1 MSLVAVLMG
10 ACVSKLVAGCDVTHP
25 DYGAVGDGMN
35 DDTSSIQAVL
45 DDPKCPEVLF
55 PAGKKFK
62 AGSLHLTRSN
72 VVLTLENDSE
82 LEGDEKHIKQCDD
95 EADWRGWCSF
105 FTVDSAENVTIRG
118 NGTLAGGGKQGQH
131 WSTLHIRSTVGVDM
145 GGGGT
150 RIYCTNS
157 WWCTVM
163 HNASNVYIHE
173 LFIDGSKGRDGLDL
187 VNSREILIEN
197 SRIEGSD
204 DGLCFKTQAD
214 SGLSEWIAESV
225 YVRDSYLSSHCCNA
239 IQFGSRTEVDMLVL
253 FGRFCFFS
261 LISSLRFLFGCFE
274 SLVCCMHPKM
284 QDIFGQL
291 SITC

>member
-1 MSLVAVLMG
+1 MSRILAVVLVGAV
-10 ACVSKLVAGCDVTHP
+10 VSELAAACDVTHS
-25 DYGAVGDGMN
+25 DYGAIGDGRV

-45 DDPKCPEVLF
+45 DDPKCSEVLF

-72 VVLTLENDSE
+72 VVLTIENGSE
-82 LEGDEKHIKQCDD
+82 LEGDDKHIKQCDD

-105 FTVDSAENVTIRG
+105 FTVDSAENFTLRG

-131 WSTLHIRSTVGVDM
+131 WSTLHIRSTVGVDL
-145 GGGGT
+145 GDGGT

-187 VNSREILIEN
+187 VNSRKILIEN

-214 SGLSEWIAESV
+214 SGLDKWIADSV

-239 IQFGSRTEVDMLVL
+239 IQFGSRTEVDIMVL
-253 FGRFCFFS
+253 FGRWFYFVSF
-261 LISSLRFLFGCFE
+261 LPRGFLFD
-274 SLVCCMHPKM
+274 CCELKFH
-284 QDIFGQL
+284 L
-291 SITC
+291 LAT